1 MKINPTHIGIIRS
14 YLVEN
19 GLSIKEV
26 QDDVVDHICSIAE
39 NEFPPNSNFDIV
51 FQHVQERFPPA
62 DIKLIQKN
70 TLHYLTFKTE
80 MIMIKG
86 IFITGYLSACFI
98 LLGYFLGSYV
108 YVNPQLILTIAP
120 IVGSI
125 GAFILIFAFLPLLF
139 AYGYKRVVGQLRQS
153 AQ

>member
-1 MKINPTHIGIIRS
+1 MKINSSHIDIIRT
-14 YLVEN
+14 YLIEN
-19 GLSIKEV
+19 GLSTKEV
-26 QDDVVDHICSIAE
+26 QDDVVDHICSIIE
-39 NEFPPNSNFDIV
+39 NEFPPNANFETV
-51 FQHVQERFPPA
+51 FQHVQERFPSS
-62 DIKLIQKN
+62 DIKLIQIN

-98 LLGYFLGSYV
+98 LLGYFMGSYA

-125 GAFILIFAFLPLLF
+125 GALILIFAFLPLLF